1 MSIATTMDALGVAA
15 RKAAR
20 ELAQAN
26 STDKANALHAAATS
40 IRAHASDIL
49 SANKKDLDA
58 ATNLTD
64 AMRERLT
71 LTPERIEAMAK
82 GVDTV
87 ASLPD
92 PVGRV
97 LAEWDVKENGLHFQK
112 IAVPLGVIGIIYESR
127 PNVTADAA
135 ALAIKSGNAVILRGG
150 SESFHS
156 SRAILSALHVGL
168 KAHHIPVEVAQL
180 VPTTDRGAVS
190 HLLTMSEYVDV
201 IIPRGGKSLNERV
214 RNEAKV
220 PTLLHLD
227 GNCHLFIDKAA
238 DAAKAQTI
246 TLNAKLR
253 RTGICGALET
263 LLFHKDTVAS
273 IAPGIISELLDKN
286 CELRGD
292 SAIQKLDAR
301 IKPASEEDWS
311 TEFLGPILAVKVVDD
326 LDAAIAHINKYGSH
340 HTDAIITENEKTSET
355 FLNRVDS
362 AIVLVNASTQ
372 FADGGEFGFGAE
384 IGIATGRL
392 HARGPVAASELT
404 TYKYKV
410 TTAMPSGAIRKG

>member
-1 MSIATTMDALGVAA
+1 MTDIATTMNSLGIAA
-15 RKAAR
+15 RAAAR
-20 ELAQAN
+20 ELAQTSAEV
-26 STDKANALHAAATS
+26 KANALHAAATS
-40 IRAHASDIL
+40 IRAHANDIL
-49 SANKKDLDA
+49 AANQKDLAA
-58 ATNLTD
+58 ATNLTE

-87 ASLPD
+87 ASL
-92 PVGRV
+92 
-97 LAEWDVKENGLHFQK
+97 AEWDTPENGLHFQK
-112 IAVPLGVIGIIYESR
+112 VAVPLGVIGIIYESR

-156 SRAILSALHVGL
+156 SRAILDALHEGL
-168 KAHHIPVEVAQL
+168 AGHHIPVEVAQL
-180 VPTTDRGAVS
+180 VPTTDREAVS
-190 HLLTMSEYVDV
+190 HMLTMSEHIDV
-201 IIPRGGKSLNERV
+201 IIPRGGKSLNARV
-214 RNEAKV
+214 KNEARV

-227 GNCHLFIDKAA
+227 GNCHLYIDSAA
-238 DAAKAQTI
+238 DAQMAQRI

-263 LLFHKDTVAS
+263 LLFHTDTVAT
-273 IAPGIISELLDKN
+273 IAPTILAELLEKG
-286 CELRGD
+286 CEVRGD
-292 SAIQKLDAR
+292 AAIQKLDAR
-301 IKPASEEDWS
+301 IKPATEEDWS

-326 LDAAIAHINKYGSH
+326 IHDAIAHINRYGSH
-340 HTDAIITENEKTSET
+340 HTDAIVTADTKAAEF
-355 FLNRVDS
+355 FLSRVDS

-392 HARGPVAASELT
+392 HARGPVAAAELT

-410 TTAMPSGAIRKG
+410 TTPTPAGAIRKG